1 MRKIKLEK
9 VEKCGMLNQSGGDGV
24 KIRIIAAIV
33 LAAMVCGL
41 FWLSMEKREEYQ
53 LKLAAYEEAH
63 EKMEQQALVVQQLQ
77 ARLDALTTDKADELA
92 GDAQAMAQE
101 ADRLEKEMQELQ
113 TQIDTLKESLD
124 NLGADALSKQE
135 EIDYLEQV
143 YQALQ
148 EGYEKVKGY
157 IAGN

>member
-1 MRKIKLEK
+1 M
-9 VEKCGMLNQSGGDGV
+9 

-41 FWLSMEKREEYQ
+41 FWLSMEKREQYQ
-53 LKLAAYEEAH
+53 LKLAAYEEAY
-63 EKMEQQALVVQQLQ
+63 EKMEQHALVVQQLQ

-113 TQIDTLKESLD
+113 TQIDTLKESID

>member
-1 MRKIKLEK
+1 M
-9 VEKCGMLNQSGGDGV
+9 

-41 FWLSMEKREEYQ
+41 FWLSMEKREQYQ
-53 LKLAAYEEAH
+53 LKLAAYEEAY

>member
-1 MRKIKLEK
+1 M
-9 VEKCGMLNQSGGDGV
+9 

-53 LKLAAYEEAH
+53 LKLAAYEEAY

>member
-1 MRKIKLEK
+1 M
-9 VEKCGMLNQSGGDGV
+9 

-41 FWLSMEKREEYQ
+41 FWLSMEKREQYQ
-53 LKLAAYEEAH
+53 LKLAAYEEAY

-77 ARLDALTTDKADELA
+77 ARLDALTTDQADELA
-92 GDAQAMAQE
+92 GDAQTMAQE